1 MLILFNKPYGVI
13 SQFSHHEKFKTLK
26 DYINIPNVYPAGRL
40 DADSEG
46 LIILTDNGALQNKI
60 SSPRFKL
67 EKKYWVQLDGDIS
80 DGAINLLRNGV
91 QIKDY
96 KTEPAKVKKIDEPNL
111 WPRQK
116 PIRFRKEIPTSWI
129 EIIISEGRN
138 RQIRRMT
145 ASVNFPTLRLV
156 RVQIGNFSLTGLE
169 PGKFSIIENYKI
181 NKMI

>member
-60 SSPRFKL
+60 SSPKFKL
-67 EKKYWVQLDGDIS
+67 QKKYWVQLDGDVNN
-80 DGAINLLRNGV
+80 DAIDLLRQGV
-91 QIKDY
+91 RIKDY
-96 KTEPAKVKKIDEPNL
+96 KTEPAEVKKIDEPNL
-111 WPRQK
+111 WAREK
-116 PIRFRKEIPTSWI
+116 PVRFRKEIPTSWI
-129 EIIISEGRN
+129 EIIISEGKN

-145 ASVNFPTLRLV
+145 AAVNFPTLRLI
-156 RVQIGNFSLTGLE
+156 RVQIGNFSLNGLE
-169 PGKFSIIENYKI
+169 PGNYSVIEDFKI